1 MKREDLEKLG
11 ITDKDQLDKI
21 MALHGQSVESNK
33 TKVATMQTELD
44 GLKTQLTDANN
55 QIKSYKDMNIDDI
68 KKAASDWEAKAKEA
82 ETNAQKQIAELK
94 FNTALDGAISGAK
107 AKNAKAVRALLDQNG
122 LKYNEA
128 DGSIIGLNEQL
139 EKIKKENDYLFEGEK
154 QDPKI
159 VTQTSGTSVTADA
172 MVLAARQAAG
182 LTNPNNGEK

>member
-94 FNTALDGAISGAK
+94 FNTAL
-107 AKNAKAVRALLDQNG
+107 ALYL
-122 LKYNEA
+122 
-128 DGSIIGLNEQL
+128 
-139 EKIKKENDYLFEGEK
+139 IKTG
-154 QDPKI
+154 
-159 VTQTSGTSVTADA
+159 
-172 MVLAARQAAG
+172 
-182 LTNPNNGEK
+182 